1 MADQPSTS
9 WKLAPSRAAHVQGL
23 VVSPFAHLP
32 VALALLLDATK
43 APGGAWLHDLLYGDD
58 ALVITPATG
67 KALDDSG
74 AETGCAAIAF
84 TATGLTNLGVP
95 GETLRSFATPFTE
108 GMHEANRRHRL
119 GDTRLEPPER
129 RNRPLWGGN
138 VPPQPGDD
146 QDPDYAVCENTVHAA
161 VLLYHKDA
169 AALAAF
175 AAPVR
180 AKLARF
186 GVAISYSLDLS
197 LKFDGND
204 PPIAREHF
212 GFADGISQPVPH
224 DKRYIRPGTAPGTP
238 SDKVHGIAGGDLLFG
253 LADAHAEVLPG
264 AIVDAALPGAAVLPA
279 VPQNGPAKPDPNQR
293 SLGLD
298 GTYLVMR
305 QLSQD
310 PDRFWNSMRQAAE
323 QLTGKTADWVAERVV
338 GRSKDGVILA
348 KDPPP
353 ATKDGPSNDFL
364 FLADDPDARYCPFG
378 SHIRRANPR
387 DGLAPSASDAATIL
401 HAANNHRI
409 LRRGRKYEPVAVAGA
424 GTLPGLL
431 FMCLNTDLE
440 RQFEFVQ
447 QTWMLNPSFA
457 ALIDETDPLVGPK
470 GKFSI
475 QAYPLRMLPDVDTFI
490 RFIGGEYFFMPG
502 LPALT
507 YLAGL
512 SPAATVNPGLVTET
526 TEPAPGGLEAA
537 AAAPRQKPPR
547 NAGLRKQGAKQS
559 AAGPVDPPPQAAPEP
574 ASDPAPDLE
583 VDAGVVPDVDPGAEP
598 GADPGPDI
606 RPDQTI

>member
-1 MADQPSTS
+1 MVDQPSTS
-9 WKLAPSRAAHVQGL
+9 WKLAPPHAANVQGL
-23 VVSPFAHLP
+23 IVSPFAHLSL
-32 VALALLLDATK
+32 AQALLLDTSR
-43 APGGAWLHDLLYGDD
+43 APGSAWLYDLLNGDN
-58 ALVITPATG
+58 ALTITPATG

-74 AETGCAAIAF
+74 AETGCTAIAF
-84 TATGLTNLGVP
+84 TVTGLKQLGLDD
-95 GETLRSFATPFTE
+95 ETLGSFATPFTE
-108 GMHEANRRHRL
+108 GMHEANRRNRL
-119 GDTRLEPPER
+119 GDTRLEPPDR
-129 RNRPLWGGN
+129 KGRPLWGAN
-138 VPPQPGDD
+138 VPPLPGDED
-146 QDPDYAVCENTVHAA
+146 DPDYAVCDKTVHAA
-161 VLLYHKDA
+161 VLLYHKDEA
-169 AALAAF
+169 TLNAF

-180 AKLARF
+180 DKLAKS
-186 GVAISYSLDLS
+186 GVEITYSLDLS
-197 LKFDGND
+197 LKFDEND

-224 DKRYIRPGTAPGTP
+224 DAKYILPGTAPGTP
-238 SDKVHGIAGGDLLFG
+238 SDKVHGIAGGDILFG
-253 LADAHAEVLPG
+253 LADANQEVLPG
-264 AIVDAALPGAAVLPA
+264 AIVNPSLPGAAVLPA
-279 VPQNGPAKPDPNQR
+279 VPPNGSDGSANADPDQR

-323 QLTGKTADWVAERVV
+323 QLGDKTADWVAERVV
-338 GRSKDGVILA
+338 GRTKDGVILA

-353 ATKDGPSNDFL
+353 ATKGGPGNDFL

-387 DGLAPSASDAATIL
+387 DGLAPSAGDAETIL

-409 LRRGRKYEPVAVAGA
+409 LRRGRKYEAVEVPGA

-431 FMCLNTDLE
+431 FICLNTDLE

-457 ALIDETDPLVGPK
+457 ALIDETDPLVGPQ

-475 QAYPLRMLPDVDTFI
+475 QAYPLRLLPDVDTFI
-490 RFIGGEYFFMPG
+490 RFIGGEYFFMPS

-512 SPAATVNPGLVTET
+512 PHQAD
-526 TEPAPGGLEAA
+526 
-537 AAAPRQKPPR
+537 AAP
-547 NAGLRKQGAKQS
+547 
-559 AAGPVDPPPQAAPEP
+559 
-574 ASDPAPDLE
+574 
-583 VDAGVVPDVDPGAEP
+583 
-598 GADPGPDI
+598 
-606 RPDQTI
+606 